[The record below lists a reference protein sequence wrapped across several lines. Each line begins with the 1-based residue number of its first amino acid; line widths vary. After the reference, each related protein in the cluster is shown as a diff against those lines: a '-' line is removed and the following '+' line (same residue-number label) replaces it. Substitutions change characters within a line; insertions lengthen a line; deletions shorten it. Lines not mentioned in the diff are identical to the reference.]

1 MSRTKLTSY
10 VRNIQKLSNPSY
22 SYLQAGREAVDSYF
36 PLGGRAAQKCKHKIA
51 NHNTQIRQTKSEHPH
66 TKT

>member
-36 PLGGRAAQKCKHKIA
+36 PLGG
-51 NHNTQIRQTKSEHPH
+51 
-66 TKT
+66 